1 MCEKTELTRAIEIIG
16 ESLLTNKNP
25 TLLTAPHSQ
34 LHSSLCLMCCFDH
47 GNQRGHSC
55 KFYFDEESYD
65 CIHLCLNI
73 QQIKKTKKQQ
83 TLNPSGFITQ
93 HEHKEP
99 DSGSLI
105 FFFYCLIIYIIQF
118 H

>member
-16 ESLLTNKNP
+16 ESFLTNKNP
-25 TLLTAPHSQ
+25 TILTAPHSQ

-73 QQIKKTKKQQ
+73 QQIIIIKKKKQQ

-99 DSGSLI
+99 ENSSLI
-105 FFFYCLIIYIIQF
+105 FFFIV
-118 H
+118 